1 MFPSHQCNINEPG
14 FEDMGYSKDHQT
26 GHLPRLRAFIF
37 YLMENLWFIQ
47 ALFGWQNLWSDSFAQ
62 DYLRHCWLHKM
73 YLFLGRAQTGYFLK
87 WAQSVTYTW
96 ATKVQVS
103 LCKCPISSG
112 PSLLAHTKY
121 GLRGSTRLLEILVQW
136 MAGQADL
143 NGQIWNIDSFHVTW
157 TQMATYYF
165 PVSVFWP
172 ADLVTKTTTELV

>member
-1 MFPSHQCNINEPG
+1 MNPALRTWVTVKTI
-14 FEDMGYSKDHQT
+14 
-26 GHLPRLRAFIF
+26 RLGICQDLEHSFLS
-37 YLMENLWFIQ
+37 YGELMIHASLIWMTKPLIRQ
-47 ALFGWQNLWSDSFAQ
+47 LCKG
-62 DYLRHCWLHKM
+62 YLRYCWLHKM

-112 PSLLAHTKY
+112 PLLLAHTKY

-143 NGQIWNIDSFHVTW
+143 NGQIWNIDTFHVTW
-157 TQMATYYF
+157 LKWPLTTFMCQYF
-165 PVSVFWP
+165 DQQIWSLKQQQNLCKIERFQL
-172 ADLVTKTTTELV
+172 ASI